1 MSRNP
6 NTHGGGARTN
16 QNGLHFEQTTS
27 LNDALSAAG
36 YTIVNHTVYRGEQLI
51 GMSVPQKKLYTCFL
65 NPKGI
70 YYFNFNSKEWRP
82 DEAFIN
88 FENATAYIIEKKF
101 QNCAG
106 SVDEKL
112 PGCHFKKLEYQK
124 LFAPLHIE
132 VEFIYIFNNW
142 FLDDKYKDTLEY
154 IRSMGC
160 HYFYNEIPLVSLG
173 LRQQGEH
180 TFV

>member
-1 MSRNP
+1 MPRNP

-27 LNDALSAAG
+27 LNDALYNAG
-36 YTIVNHTVYRGEQLI
+36 YTVIGHNVYCGTHQI
-51 GMSVPQKKLYTCFL
+51 GMSVPQKRLYTYFL
-65 NPKGI
+65 NPQGI
-70 YYFNFNSKEWRP
+70 YYYNYNSKEWRP

-88 FENATAYIIEKKF
+88 FKNKTAYIIEKKF

-124 LFAPLHIE
+124 LFAPLGYD
-132 VEFIYIFNNW
+132 VEFIYIFNDW
-142 FLDDKYKDTLEY
+142 FLDARYRDTLDY
-154 IRSMGC
+154 IVDMGC
-160 HYFYNEIPLVSLG
+160 HYFFNIIPLDFLE
-173 LRQQGEH
+173 L
-180 TFV
+180 